1 MPCSLSFPGPGQELS
16 HGLCLSLSFPFWD
29 GSLWRSPEGAHT
41 WAAPATPSCRS
52 CPFSTSRWA
61 RIPGGALLR
70 GGVSVHLQG
79 LLCGPGQWS
88 QNLGPG
94 RPPRAR
100 ALVSSPALYP
110 NRERHLGGRGLQRK
124 ACNEETCRAW
134 SPSLLAVTL
143 TWGRG
148 GTWSLRAWPPLP
160 GGPPSLLPNSFLAPG
175 LTRSQHPQ
183 GAPQQPLW
191 RSQRRQTPISNGM
204 GGSLG

>member
-1 MPCSLSFPGPGQELS
+1 MAVCGEALREPTPGQLPQPPHAGPAPSPPPGGQGFPGEPCSE
-16 HGLCLSLSFPFWD
+16 
-29 GSLWRSPEGAHT
+29 
-41 WAAPATPSCRS
+41 
-52 CPFSTSRWA
+52 
-61 RIPGGALLR
+61 

-124 ACNEETCRAW
+124 ACNEETCQVW

-148 GTWSLRAWPPLP
+148 GNWSLRAWPPLP

-183 GAPQQPLW
+183 DAPQQPLCGDTG
-191 RSQRRQTPISNGM
+191 RFQKRQTPISNGM